1 MTSFDDSY
9 SILAKIHMF
18 SVHKSGTLFYAWV
31 CLAST
36 VLRQETL
43 WSQSWEHSLSLRR
56 CGREQG
62 SGKGHTLS
70 LDLKA
75 VPTGVR
81 CGRGVCLAVLRCH
94 GCSLC
99 CIHGGLGGVQVGLL
113 LKLADIFLV
122 SDALV
127 AEPVGYLCERRAEEG
142 GGAEESDIKQPQQ
155 RAPSS
160 GIVSRCH
167 V

>member
-1 MTSFDDSY
+1 M
-9 SILAKIHMF
+9 
-18 SVHKSGTLFYAWV
+18 
-31 CLAST
+31 
-36 VLRQETL
+36 
-43 WSQSWEHSLSLRR
+43 SLY
-56 CGREQG
+56 
-62 SGKGHTLS
+62 
-70 LDLKA
+70 LKA

-81 CGRGVCLAVLRCH
+81 CGRGVCLAVLRCN

-99 CIHGGLGGVQVGLL
+99 CVYSSLGGIQVGLL

-127 AEPVGYLCERRAEEG
+127 AEPVGYLCERRAKEG

-155 RAPSS
+155 RALSS

>member
-1 MTSFDDSY
+1 MSLLGINCLTTGDTV
-9 SILAKIHMF
+9 IPELGAQPVAPMVQERIK
-18 SVHKSGTLFYAWV
+18 HKAEEKGTFLFFYLNV
-31 CLAST
+31 
-36 VLRQETL
+36 
-43 WSQSWEHSLSLRR
+43 
-56 CGREQG
+56 
-62 SGKGHTLS
+62 
-70 LDLKA
+70 

-81 CGRGVCLAVLRCH
+81 CGRGVRLAVLRCN

-99 CIHGGLGGVQVGLL
+99 RIYSSLGGVQVGLL

-122 SDALV
+122 PDALV
-127 AEPVGYLCERRAEEG
+127 AEPVGYLCERRAGEG

-155 RAPSS
+155 RALSS

>member
-1 MTSFDDSY
+1 MHEFARHQLSY
-9 SILAKIHMF
+9 NRRHCDPRAGSTACRSHGAGENKAEE
-18 SVHKSGTLFYAWV
+18 KGTFLV
-31 CLAST
+31 
-36 VLRQETL
+36 
-43 WSQSWEHSLSLRR
+43 
-56 CGREQG
+56 
-62 SGKGHTLS
+62 
-70 LDLKA
+70 LDLNA

-81 CGRGVCLAVLRCH
+81 CGRGVRLAVLRCN

-99 CIHGGLGGVQVGLL
+99 RIYSSLGGVQVGLL
-113 LKLADIFLV
+113 LKLADVFLV
-122 SDALV
+122 PDALV

-155 RAPSS
+155 RALSS